1 MRYLENTV
9 IALPRV
15 VKREDTGEDAT
26 FPYILK
32 RLMENYTPTDQLRLN
47 IRDLRVLN
55 RAIDALEREPEGG
68 FYALETDEFDM
79 VRRVLEHLGP
89 ALIGGMARNA
99 PALLDA
105 LDATASERPAPAP
118 VSPVPSVDGV
128 KEAPMEVKR

>member
-32 RLMENYTPTDQLRLN
+32 RLMENYTPTDQLRLTMK
-47 IRDLRVLN
+47 DLRVLN
-55 RAIDALEREPEGG
+55 RAIDVLEREPEDG
-68 FYALETDEFDM
+68 FYALETDEFDL
-79 VRRVLEHLGP
+79 VHRVLEHLGP
-89 ALIGGMARNA
+89 ALIGGIARNA

-105 LDATASERPAPAP
+105 LDATADKKPEPA
-118 VSPVPSVDGV
+118 VSPNGIEP
-128 KEAPMEVKR
+128 KTEVKAEA